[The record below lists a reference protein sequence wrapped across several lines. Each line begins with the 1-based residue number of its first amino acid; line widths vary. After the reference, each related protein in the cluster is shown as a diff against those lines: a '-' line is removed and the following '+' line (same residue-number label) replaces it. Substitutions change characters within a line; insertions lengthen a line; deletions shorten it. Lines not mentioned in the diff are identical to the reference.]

1 MVRAYLRVLVLTA
14 AMALPAAA
22 RGASLAE
29 AEAVEALDAYESA
42 VAILHAE
49 LLRLCDSAAPAERLV
64 LYRTYNH
71 SVGTALQVGFLR
83 EMLAS
88 GPGTAR
94 DAEIAQQAQ
103 YALWEIEQHIA
114 DIEDAVAADDARTRI
129 EAALLAL
136 LQDIRAPVIRLART
150 R

>member
-1 MVRAYLRVLVLTA
+1 MFLAHLRVLVLAA

-22 RGASLAE
+22 PGAALAE

-42 VAILHAE
+42 VATLHAE
-49 LLRLCDSAAPAERLV
+49 LLRLCDSAAPAERFA
-64 LYRTYNH
+64 LYHTYNH
-71 SVGTALQVGFLR
+71 SSGTALQVGFLR
-83 EMLAS
+83 EILAS
-88 GPGTAR
+88 DPGTAR

-103 YALWEIEQHIA
+103 YTLWEIEQHIA
-114 DIEDAVAADDARTRI
+114 DIEEAAAPDDARSRI

-136 LQDIRAPVIRLART
+136 LQDVRATVSRLARP